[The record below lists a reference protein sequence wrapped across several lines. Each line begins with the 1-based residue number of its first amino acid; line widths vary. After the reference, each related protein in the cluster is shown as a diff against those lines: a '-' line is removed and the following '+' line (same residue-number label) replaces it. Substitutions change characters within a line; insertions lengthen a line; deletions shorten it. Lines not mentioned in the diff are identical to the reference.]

1 MIAHILLLALAGL
14 MLAAAWHDAARFI
27 IPNWISGVLVLAWI
41 PAAFTLDYGW
51 LGAGLALLTGFAVLA
66 AGMALWAPGWLGGGD
81 VKLLAAGALWFGWPD
96 VVSFLVWSMLAGGVL
111 ALVLVLA
118 RRIAPAIPQMAGRLT
133 GTALAPGAPAPYGI
147 AIAAGALITLPR
159 SQIIIA
165 LGL

>member
-1 MIAHILLLALAGL
+1 MIAHFLLLSFAGL

-27 IPNWISGVLVLAWI
+27 IPNWISGVLVLIWI
-41 PAAFTLDYGW
+41 PAVFALGYGW
-51 LGAGLALLTGFAVLA
+51 PGAGLALLTGFAVLA

-159 SQIIIA
+159 SQVFMA

>member
-1 MIAHILLLALAGL
+1 MIAHILILALAGL

-51 LGAGLALLTGFAVLA
+51 PGAGLALLTGFAVLA

-118 RRIAPAIPQMAGRLT
+118 RKIAPAIPMMAGRLH
-133 GTALAPGAPAPYGI
+133 GTALAAGAPAPYGI

-159 SQIIIA
+159 SQIFAA

>member
-1 MIAHILLLALAGL
+1 MIAHILLFAFAGL
-14 MLAAAWHDAARFI
+14 MLTAAWHDASRFI
-27 IPNWISGVLVLAWI
+27 IPNWISGVLIVLWI
-41 PAAFTLDYGW
+41 PAVFAMGYGW
-51 LGAGLALLTGFAVLA
+51 TGAGLALLTGFAVLA

-96 VVSFLVWSMLAGGVL
+96 VISFLVWAMLAGGVL

-118 RRIAPAIPQMAGRLT
+118 RKIAPAIPQMAGRLT

-159 SQIIIA
+159 SQIFMA
-165 LGL
+165 MGL

>member
-51 LGAGLALLTGFAVLA
+51 PGAGLALLTGFAVLA

-159 SQIIIA
+159 SQIFMA